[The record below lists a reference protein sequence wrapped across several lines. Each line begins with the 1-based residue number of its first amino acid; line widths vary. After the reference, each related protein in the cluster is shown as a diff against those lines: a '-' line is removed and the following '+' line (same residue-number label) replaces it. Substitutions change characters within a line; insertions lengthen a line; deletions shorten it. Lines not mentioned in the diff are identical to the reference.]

1 MKIAITGHTRGI
13 GKALAEKF
21 STSHEVIGFSKS
33 NGYDI
38 SSLKI
43 RNQIIEESKDCNI
56 FINNAYDPSGQTDLL
71 KKIINVYS
79 GSDKIIINISSKLSF
94 FPLKSEFDRYIKS
107 KVKQNKIIKQQVF
120 QGNPRVLNI
129 ITGLVDTDMSVKFN
143 APKIDP
149 EEFANLIYTLIQYHN
164 IISVQEIVIDVPGL
178 NWKDIKQHA

>member
-1 MKIAITGHTRGI
+1 
-13 GKALAEKF
+13 
-21 STSHEVIGFSKS
+21 
-33 NGYDI
+33 
-38 SSLKI
+38 
-43 RNQIIEESKDCNI
+43 
-56 FINNAYDPSGQTDLL
+56 
-71 KKIINVYS
+71 VYS